1 MLLYSNN
8 PGTSEYYKLIIRNI
22 TSLIY
27 LLLISHLSNA
37 KPVWNKDQR
46 NVKSNLI
53 LNMKPNKLSENKSN
67 TASRKKKRILKIIC
81 LGHTES

>member
-53 LNMKPNKLSENKSN
+53 LNMKPNKLSENKMKDVQIGKECMN
-67 TASRKKKRILKIIC
+67 CAYLEIM
-81 LGHTES
+81 